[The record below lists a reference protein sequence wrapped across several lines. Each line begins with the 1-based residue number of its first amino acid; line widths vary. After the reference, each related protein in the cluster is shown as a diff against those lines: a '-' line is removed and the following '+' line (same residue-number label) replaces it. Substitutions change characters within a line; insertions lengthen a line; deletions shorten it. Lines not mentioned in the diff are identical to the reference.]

1 MSVLVVDDDIDIL
14 TTLADQFELAGIP
27 VDCASRG
34 RQALELCRQNHYEVI
49 VLDVMMPGGDGL
61 SVCRELRR
69 SGLSTPILF
78 LTARDTLDDKIDGF
92 EAGAD
97 DYLVKPFAMREL
109 LSRVGALRKRISR
122 QQVHQLRYGELTMDL
137 ELRTVERA
145 GVALRLN
152 PQQFALLHR
161 LLLQAPAVVSREQL
175 EEALWGGEPPDSD
188 ALRSHL
194 YQLRSVVD
202 KPFAYPMILTVRG
215 YGYRLQR
222 EPDGGGG

>member
-14 TTLADQFELAGIP
+14 TTLADQFELAGIS

-34 RQALELCRQNHYEVI
+34 RQALELCRRNQYEVI

-69 SGLSTPILF
+69 SGNATPILF

-92 EAGAD
+92 DAGGD

-109 LSRVGALRKRISR
+109 MSRVGALRKRISR
-122 QQVHQLRYGELTMDL
+122 QQVNLLQYGDLSMDL
-137 ELRTVERA
+137 ELRTAQRQ
-145 GVALRLN
+145 GVNLKLN
-152 PQQFALLHR
+152 PQQFQLLHR
-161 LLLQAPAVVSREQL
+161 LLVQAPAAVSRQQL
-175 EEALWGGEPPDSD
+175 EEALWDGEPPDSD

-194 YQLRSVVD
+194 YQLRTVVD
-202 KPFAYPMILTVRG
+202 KPFAEPMILTVRG
-215 YGYRLQR
+215 YGYRLQAGA
-222 EPDGGGG
+222 EVPA